1 MSVTRAGIRIGAPAA
16 PGPGPWLRVGTP
28 AACPARDDGAGG
40 VRDVLGAPEG
50 GGRPPG
56 PEDGPEVGPDAAVP
70 DGGAEDGAPGA
81 AVSEVW
87 PGAPGEAAAD
97 KVGVAEVAY
106 RGAL

>member
-40 VRDVLGAPEG
+40 VREVLGAPEG
-50 GGRPPG
+50 GGPPPGPEVG

-70 DGGAEDGAPGA
+70 EGGVEDGAPGA
-81 AVSEVW
+81 AV
-87 PGAPGEAAAD
+87 AD
-97 KVGVAEVAY
+97 V
-106 RGAL
+106 